1 MEHQGRIT
9 CTACLKEL
17 ATRPT
22 APSGPFSVL
31 YALLGF
37 LLAWFV
43 FYGLG
48 RLLLLIPAKYHEG
61 VI

>member
-17 ATRPT
+17 A
-22 APSGPFSVL
+22 AKPSGKRKPVTVI
-31 YALLGF
+31 YAMLGF

-48 RLLLLIPAKYHEG
+48 RLLLLVPAKFHEG
-61 VI
+61 AI

>member
-9 CTACLKEL
+9 CTSCLKEL
-17 ATRPT
+17 AAKPAGRGKPIT
-22 APSGPFSVL
+22 VL
-31 YALLGF
+31 FAMLGF

-48 RLLLLIPAKYHEG
+48 RLLLLIPAQYHEG